1 MMKASELV
9 GKLMEEMLKNGDG
22 EVVFEYF
29 RGQVEDIDNITPI
42 EDVDAFG
49 KVTKRLFVLG
59 SNW

>member
-1 MMKASELV
+1 MKASELV
-9 GKLMEEMLKNGDG
+9 GKLMEEVLKNGDG

-29 RGQVEDIDNITPI
+29 GGQFENIYEITPI

-59 SNW
+59 R